1 MCGELSAFFAELM
14 PFCCFCKVRTLC
26 RSALH
31 LSCTLCPKR
40 LTFYLLVPGVQPTLA
55 VQLPHW
61 HPLSL
66 LTDWS
71 DDHISPALDLGALD
85 MVCAFCLHRVQTENP
100 DGFDFGELVPNS
112 NSEKNE
118 SSHQAV
124 ILGVYTSQP
133 FQSSDRLSR
142 PSLNIYLA
150 TWLMLRNSLA
160 AWSTRPFST
169 PPSSVQSRSIA
180 ASTGRCTWP
189 FPSPVRLCFQRN
201 MAGTSRELRWTP
213 ATPWWCGA

>member
-14 PFCCFCKVRTLC
+14 PFCCFCTVRTLC

-71 DDHISPALDLGALD
+71 DDHTSPALDLGALD

-100 DGFDFGELVPNS
+100 DGSGPQPCSVFSWLALLLVRESAKNVAQCGVITALSCPRRPDLVLCSLHHTWRAKDCVDFSYHRRRHILVW
-112 NSEKNE
+112 
-118 SSHQAV
+118 Q
-124 ILGVYTSQP
+124 
-133 FQSSDRLSR
+133 LSVCEW
-142 PSLNIYLA
+142 SL
-150 TWLMLRNSLA
+150 WRRGCCLRKL
-160 AWSTRPFST
+160 
-169 PPSSVQSRSIA
+169 
-180 ASTGRCTWP
+180 
-189 FPSPVRLCFQRN
+189 L
-201 MAGTSRELRWTP
+201 
-213 ATPWWCGA
+213 